1 MARRLSRIH
10 LPQLGARPMGALAL
24 SQTVWLAAGLAAAG
38 ACAGVLAGLFGVG
51 GGTVV
56 VPVLYEVFGFYGIP
70 DDIRMP
76 LCIGTSLAV
85 IVPTSISSF
94 LGHYRKGAVDVGVLR
109 LWAIPITA
117 GVTIGVVTASLAK
130 PILFKIV
137 FIAVSLVLAVRLLAG
152 KDKWSLG
159 DKLPGP
165 ASMRGHGLLIGSS
178 ASLMGIGGGLVA
190 NVILSLYKSPIHVT
204 VATASGVG
212 LIVSIPGVLGYV
224 VTGWGQPGL
233 PPLSLGY
240 VSLIGFALLTP
251 LSLLTVR
258 YGVNLAHQ
266 LNRRQ
271 MEVALSAYLIL
282 ISLRFL
288 TSL

>member
-1 MARRLSRIH
+1 
-10 LPQLGARPMGALAL
+10 MGALAL
-24 SQTVWLAAGLAAAG
+24 SQTAWLAAALAAAG
-38 ACAGVLAGLFGVG
+38 ACTGVLAGLFGVG
-51 GGTVV
+51 GGTII
-56 VPVLYEVFGFYGIP
+56 VPVLYEVFGLYGMP
-70 DDIRMP
+70 DEIRMP

-94 LGHYRKGAVDVGVLR
+94 LGHYKKGAVDVGVLR
-109 LWAIPITA
+109 LWAVPILA

-137 FIAVSLVLAVRLLAG
+137 FIGVSLFLAVRLLAG

-159 DKLPGP
+159 DKLPGA
-165 ASMRGHGLLIGSS
+165 ASMRGYGLIIGSS

-190 NVILSLYKSPIHVT
+190 NIVLGLYKTPIHVT

-212 LIVSIPGVLGYV
+212 LIVSLPGVVGYA

-240 VSLIGFALLTP
+240 VSLFGFALLTP
-251 LSLLTVR
+251 LSLLPATGCVF
-258 YGVNLAHQ
+258 AASQHKK
-266 LNRRQ
+266 
-271 MEVALSAYLIL
+271 
-282 ISLRFL
+282 
-288 TSL
+288 